1 MQWEM
6 ETFQITVISE
16 RRCGQDTPLA
26 DSSKCC
32 LGYSSL
38 VEGLF
43 SGVSKIPGQQCHLA
57 LSGLCALH
65 MSHSELSCG
74 LNSPWWVFGF
84 PVFPKDFTL

>member
-6 ETFQITVISE
+6 ETFQIAVISE

-32 LGYSSL
+32 LGCSCL
-38 VEGLF
+38 VEGLY

-57 LSGLCALH
+57 LSGLCSNCAP
-65 MSHSELSCG
+65 G
-74 LNSPWWVFGF
+74 
-84 PVFPKDFTL
+84 K